1 MSFITIKKKILENWI
16 KIKFRLH
23 LNFYRRFNT
32 LIKDQYKDFRRIP
45 ILIISFNQLHYLK
58 GLIDFLDKHDY
69 RNIIIIDNN
78 STYKPLRE
86 YLASIEHRI
95 TVYRLPENY
104 GHNVV
109 FKRKDLFDK
118 YLKGYYVITDS
129 DVVPI
134 KECPPDFLKF
144 FKDILDQ
151 NSKVR
156 KVGFGLKIDDIPDSN
171 PQKHNILKRQSKFW
185 DKDKKTAEGY
195 YAEIDTTFAL
205 YRPKS
210 FNFLPVP
217 YFSGIRTTFPYLAH
231 HGGWYIDPKK
241 LTSEQEYY
249 LKTSNNS
256 GSWKLNDDGS
266 LENKKFPGLK

>member
-1 MSFITIKKKILENWI
+1 M
-16 KIKFRLH
+16 
-23 LNFYRRFNT
+23 
-32 LIKDQYKDFRRIP
+32 
-45 ILIISFNQLHYLK
+45 
-58 GLIDFLDKHDY
+58 
-69 RNIIIIDNN
+69 
-78 STYKPLRE
+78 RE

-185 DKDKKTAEGY
+185 DKDKK
-195 YAEIDTTFAL
+195 
-205 YRPKS
+205 
-210 FNFLPVP
+210 NC
-217 YFSGIRTTFPYLAH
+217 
-231 HGGWYIDPKK
+231 
-241 LTSEQEYY
+241 
-249 LKTSNNS
+249 
-256 GSWKLNDDGS
+256 
-266 LENKKFPGLK
+266 